1 VRNLITPP
9 QFAAW
14 DIGTSLLTGDPATI
28 VNAIRDGANEVGAA
42 TFHFPFAV
50 TQDLVDAVG

>member
-1 VRNLITPP
+1 
-9 QFAAW
+9 
-14 DIGTSLLTGDPATI
+14 LTGDPATI